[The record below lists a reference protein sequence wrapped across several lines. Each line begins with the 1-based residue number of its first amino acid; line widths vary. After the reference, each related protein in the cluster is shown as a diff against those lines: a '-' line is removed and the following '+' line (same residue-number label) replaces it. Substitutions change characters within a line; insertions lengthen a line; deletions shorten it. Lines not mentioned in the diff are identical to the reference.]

1 MGDDNGVTL
10 RTLAELTGARLQGE
24 AGCRIDRVAPLQHAG
39 PGAISFLAN
48 SKYRRYLAE
57 TRASAVI
64 LRPVDATDVALPAL
78 VSENPYLAFARI
90 ARHLNPPPPLQPGIH
105 PSTVVAADAE
115 IAPAAEVGP
124 QVSIGPRV
132 RIATGCRIGAGCV
145 IGADTVLGEDCRLE
159 SGVHIYAG
167 CRLGRRVRVH
177 AGVVIGA
184 DGFGFARSDA
194 GWEAVPQLGGVV
206 IGDDVDIGA
215 NTTIDRGALEDTV
228 IGDGVKI
235 DNLVQIA
242 HNVSIGEHSVIAACT
257 GISGSTHIGRRCTI
271 GGGVGVAGH
280 LQIADD
286 TVFTGMTMVTHDVR
300 DPGLYS
306 SGVTVSPARQWRRN
320 AVRFH
325 QLDDMA
331 RRLRALEQQL
341 QQSGQDSDNGNEQ

>member
-1 MGDDNGVTL
+1 MADEDAATL
-10 RTLAELTGARLQGE
+10 QALAELTGARLQGD
-24 AGCRIDRVAPLQHAG
+24 GDCRVDHVAPLHHAG
-39 PGAISFLAN
+39 PGAITFLAN

-57 TRASAVI
+57 TAASAVV
-64 LRPVDATDVALPAL
+64 LRPADAGGVTLPAL
-78 VSENPYLAFARI
+78 LSDNPYLAFARI
-90 ARHLNPPPPLQPGIH
+90 ARHLNPPPPLRPGVH
-105 PSTVVAADAE
+105 ESAVVAADARVAADTE
-115 IAPAAEVGP
+115 IGP
-124 QVSIGPRV
+124 QVTIGAGAIIGPRCLV
-132 RIATGCRIGAGCV
+132 GPGCAIGAGV
-145 IGADTVLGEDCRLE
+145 VLGEGCRLE
-159 SGVHIYAG
+159 TGVTVYHG
-167 CRLGRRVRVH
+167 CRLGARVRAH

-184 DGFGFARSDA
+184 DGFGFARSEA

-242 HNVSIGEHSVIAACT
+242 HNVTIGEHSVIAACT
-257 GISGSTHIGRRCTI
+257 GISGSTRIGRRCTI
-271 GGGVGVAGH
+271 GGGVGMAGH

-286 TVFTGMTMVTHDVR
+286 SVFTGMTMVTHDVR
-300 DPGLYS
+300 EPGLYS

-341 QQSGQDSDNGNEQ
+341 QAPHGASDNGNEQ